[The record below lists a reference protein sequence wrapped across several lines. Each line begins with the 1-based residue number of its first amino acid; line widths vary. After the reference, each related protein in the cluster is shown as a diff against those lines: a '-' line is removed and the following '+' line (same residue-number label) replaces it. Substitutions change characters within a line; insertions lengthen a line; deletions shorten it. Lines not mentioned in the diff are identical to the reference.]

1 MRTRDNVLV
10 GVVIALGLVILAVGL
25 IYLVRGGLQ
34 SGYPMYVRVPWGAG
48 IKQGQT
54 VYLSGA
60 DVGYVGDVN
69 LHDDGTLII
78 TLRVNNKYKVP
89 EGTTATIE
97 PNGFFGD
104 VDVALRPT
112 HPSHSYYARG
122 DTIPAGHPVPSMAD
136 LLARADSASGRL
148 SDVARTVQVEMVQG
162 GGIAD
167 LRKTLDGAEALVR
180 QLNQIA
186 TEQSVQLSKT
196 TRALN
201 RTVSA
206 IDSTAVDSIVQNL
219 KGSSA
224 NLSALT
230 GNLEK
235 ATNELDRLL
244 AKVDSGGGTAGKVLN
259 DPALY
264 NRLSSTLTSL
274 DSLLADLRKNPKK
287 YVSVHVF

>member
-10 GVVIALGLVILAVGL
+10 GVVIALGLVILSVGL

-34 SGYPMYVRVPWGAG
+34 SGYAMYVRVPWGAG

-54 VYLSGA
+54 VFLAGA

-69 LHDDGTLII
+69 LREDGTLII
-78 TLRVNNKYKVP
+78 TLRINNRFKIP

-104 VDVALRPT
+104 VDVALRPSR
-112 HPSHSYYARG
+112 PSGSYLARG
-122 DTIPAGHPVPSMAD
+122 DTIPAGHAGPSMAD

-148 SDVARTVQVEMVQG
+148 SDVARSVQVEMVQG

-167 LRKTLDGAEALVR
+167 LRKTLEGAEKLVN

-186 TEQSVQLSKT
+186 TTQATELSKT
-196 TRALN
+196 THALN
-201 RTVSA
+201 RAVSA
-206 IDSTAVDSIVQNL
+206 IDSSAVDSIVQNF
-219 KGSSA
+219 KSSSS
-224 NLSALT
+224 NLSSLT

-235 ATNELDRLL
+235 ATNELDALL
-244 AKVDSGGGTAGKVLN
+244 AKVDSGGGTAGKLLN
-259 DPALY
+259 DPSLY
-264 NRLSSTLTSL
+264 NRLNAALASI
-274 DSLLADLRKNPKK
+274 DSLTTDLKKNPSR
-287 YVSVHVF
+287 YISVHVF